1 MADLISLIV
10 PCYNEEQSL
19 PYFWKEMTSV
29 MENLN
34 YLDFEVI
41 FVNDGS
47 RDGTLELLRQ
57 LAKQDSRAKYI
68 SFSRNF
74 GKEAAMYAGFEHAKG
89 DFAAVMDA
97 DLQDPPALLEQM
109 YKALTEEGYDSAAT
123 RRVTRKGEPPIRSFF
138 ARMFYRLINRMA
150 DIEIVDGARDFR
162 LMNRKF
168 LNALLSLKERNRFSK
183 GLFGWVGFKTKWI
196 EFENVERVAG
206 ETKWSFWKLFKY
218 SIEGIVAFTTMPLV
232 LASFFGF
239 LMCLVALASTVFIVV
254 RKLLFGDPVSGW
266 ASTASI
272 ITFIGGIQLFFM
284 GIFGQY
290 LAKAYTEIKD
300 RPVYIVGET
309 NIPEKEKTNEE

>member
-1 MADLISLIV
+1 MAELISLVV

-19 PYFWKEMTSV
+19 PYFWKETTAV
-29 MENLN
+29 MRQMD

-41 FVNDGS
+41 FVDDGS
-47 RDGTLELLRQ
+47 RDKTLEVLRS
-57 LAKQDSRAKYI
+57 LAASDSRVKYL

-74 GKEAAMYAGFEHAKG
+74 GKEAAMYAGLEHAKG
-89 DFAAVMDA
+89 DYAAVMDA
-97 DLQDPPALLEQM
+97 DLQDPPALLEEM
-109 YKALTEEGYDSAAT
+109 YRAVTQEGYDSAAT

-138 ARMFYRLINRMA
+138 ARMFYKIINKMA
-150 DIEIVDGARDFR
+150 DVEIVDGARDFR

-168 LNALLSLKERNRFSK
+168 LNALLELKERNRFSK
-183 GLFGWVGFKTKWI
+183 GLFGWVGFKTKWL

-218 SIEGIVAFTTMPLV
+218 SIEGIVAFTTTPLT
-232 LASFFGF
+232 LASFMGF
-239 LMCLVALASTVFIVV
+239 LLCMVALCSTVFIVV

-290 LAKAYTEIKD
+290 LAKAYTEIKN
-300 RPVYIVGET
+300 RPIYIVAES
-309 NIPEKEKTNEE
+309 NFQEE

>member
-10 PCYNEEQSL
+10 PCYNEEQAL
-19 PYFWKEMTSV
+19 PCFWKEMKAV
-29 MENLN
+29 MNRLN
-34 YLDFEVI
+34 YLDFELI

-47 RDGTLELLRQ
+47 KDRTLEILRE
-57 LAKQDSRAKYI
+57 LAAEDDRVRYI

-74 GKEAAMYAGFEHAKG
+74 GKEAAMFAGFEHARG
-89 DFAAVMDA
+89 EYTAVMDA
-97 DLQDPPALLEQM
+97 DLQDPPALLEEM
-109 YKALTEEGYDSAAT
+109 YRAVTQEGYDSAAT

-138 ARMFYRLINRMA
+138 ARLFYKLINRMA
-150 DIEIVDGARDFR
+150 DVEIVDGARDFR

-168 LNALLSLKERNRFSK
+168 LNALLSLQERNRFSK

-218 SIEGIVAFTTMPLV
+218 SIEGFVAFTTTPLV
-232 LASFFGF
+232 ISSFAGF
-239 LMCLVALASTVFIVV
+239 LLCIIALLSTVFIVV

-272 ITFIGGIQLFFM
+272 ITFIGGIQLFFL
-284 GIFGQY
+284 GIIGQY
-290 LAKAYTEIKD
+290 LAKTYIEIKN
-300 RPVYIVGET
+300 RPIYIVGET
-309 NIPEKEKTNEE
+309 NIQ

>member
-1 MADLISLIV
+1 MAELISLIV
-10 PCYNEEQSL
+10 PCYNEEPSL
-19 PYFWKEMTSV
+19 PYFWEQTAAV
-29 MENLN
+29 MAKMD

-47 RDGTLELLRQ
+47 KDKTLEVLRS
-57 LAKQDSRAKYI
+57 LAEADSRVKYI

-74 GKEAAMYAGFEHAKG
+74 GKEAAMFAGLEHAKG
-89 DFAAVMDA
+89 DYAAVMDA

-109 YKALTEEGYDSAAT
+109 YHAVTQEGYDSAAT

-138 ARMFYRLINRMA
+138 ARMFYRIINKMT
-150 DIEIVDGARDFR
+150 DVEIVDGARDFR

-168 LNALLSLKERNRFSK
+168 LNALLELKERNRFSK
-183 GLFGWVGFKTKWI
+183 GLFGWVGFKTKWL

-218 SIEGIVAFTTMPLV
+218 SIEGIVAFTTTPLTIASV
-232 LASFFGF
+232 MGFFMCMLA
-239 LMCLVALASTVFIVV
+239 LCSTVFIVI
-254 RKLLFGDPVSGW
+254 RKLIFGDPVSGW

-284 GIFGQY
+284 GVFGQY
-290 LAKAYTEIKD
+290 LAKAYTEIKN
-300 RPVYIVGET
+300 RHIYLVAES
-309 NIPEKEKTNEE
+309 NLEEEN